1 MDFAERISHEYEKG
15 LLADANADKV
25 AADWPIAV
33 DAAATWQLMQLV
45 GLRLA
50 PSERLLR

>member
-1 MDFAERISHEYEKG
+1 MEYEKG

-25 AADWPIAV
+25 TASWPIAV
-33 DAAATWQLMQLV
+33 GAAATWQLMQLV